1 MVYLNIKSHVI
12 KQGEIFIPVVR
23 AIITISIK
31 GFLSLTFV
39 LSNSD

>member
-12 KQGEIFIPVVR
+12 KQEEIFIPVVR

-31 GFLSLTFV
+31 GFLSLAFV
-39 LSNSD
+39 LSDSD